1 MTDYLDCEPAPA
13 VRIFWRA
20 RKVAGV
26 NAYRG
31 VVETVE
37 ATAWAPAS
45 WPRGRFVS
53 DVARVTRADAMADAE
68 AAAREAARTGFVP
81 TF

>member
-37 ATAWAPAS
+37 ATAWSPAS